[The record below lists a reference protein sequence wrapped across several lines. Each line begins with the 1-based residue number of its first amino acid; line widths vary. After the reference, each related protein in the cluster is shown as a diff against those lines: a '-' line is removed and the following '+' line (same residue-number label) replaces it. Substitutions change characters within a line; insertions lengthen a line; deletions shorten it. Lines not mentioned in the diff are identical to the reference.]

1 MSTNP
6 IQNPSDNH
14 IEKVAEELATLSGTC
29 EEIKEIQL
37 NCATADDLTAMSKNL
52 IDGVSEKVDGFM
64 QEGILPKFEEIKTAL
79 KEPSRYIIETSSES
93 VANLLYKNFAEDIK
107 KELGENVEKMIQKGV
122 VNIYA
127 DSTRKLNNAADR
139 LERES
144 RHVSDGHWWLVVP
157 RWVYFVVGF
166 FILAAIGFSIGFF
179 NVHSDNEKYKKMEWL
194 YRYERISYDK
204 EGIQNM
210 MLREEAMMVGTQQEQ
225 DSIKRMVVNAERKR
239 HAERT
244 HTYFR
249 PSDNW
254 TPESKSFW

>member
-1 MSTNP
+1 M
-6 IQNPSDNH
+6 
-14 IEKVAEELATLSGTC
+14 K
-29 EEIKEIQL
+29 EEIENPAEGYLGNIADELDTITGLCSEIKDQQL
-37 NCATADDLTAMSKNL
+37 NCATTDDFDTMSKNL
-52 IDGVSEKVDGFM
+52 IEGVSDKVEGFM
-64 QEGILPKFEEIKTAL
+64 QEGVLPKFEEIKTAL
-79 KEPSRYIIETSSES
+79 KEPPKYIIETSSES
-93 VANLLYKNFAEDIK
+93 VANLLYKNFAADIK

-127 DSTRKLNNAADR
+127 DSTQRLNKAADR

-144 RHVSDGHWWLVVP
+144 RHASDGHWWLVIP
-157 RWVYFVVGF
+157 RWVYFFVGF

-179 NVHSDNEKYKKMEWL
+179 NEYADNEKFRKMEWL

-204 EGIQNM
+204 AGIQNM
-210 MLREEAMMVGTQQEQ
+210 MLREEAMMVGTKQEQ
-225 DSIKRMVVNAERKR
+225 DSIKRMTLNLERRK

-254 TPESKSFW
+254 IPESKFLW

>member
-1 MSTNP
+1 MTEQNVNP
-6 IQNPSDNH
+6 
-14 IEKVAEELATLSGTC
+14 AEGYLGNIADELGTITGLC
-29 EEIKEIQL
+29 SEIKDQQL
-37 NCATADDLTAMSKNL
+37 NTATTDDIDTMGKNL
-52 IDGVSEKVDGFM
+52 IESVSEKVDGFM
-64 QEGILPKFEEIKTAL
+64 LEGVLPKFEEIKTAL
-79 KEPSRYIIETSSES
+79 KEPPRYIIETSSES
-93 VANLLYKNFAEDIK
+93 VANLLYKNFAADIK

-127 DSTRKLNNAADR
+127 DSTRQLNNAADR

-144 RHVSDGHWWLVVP
+144 RHASNGHWWLVVP
-157 RWVYFVVGF
+157 QWVYYVVAF
-166 FILAAIGFSIGFF
+166 FILAAIGFAIGFF
-179 NVHSDNEKYKKMEWL
+179 TQYSDNEKFRKMEWL

-210 MLREEAMMVGTQQEQ
+210 MLREEAMMAGTKQEQ
-225 DSIKRMVVNAERKR
+225 DSIKRMTINMERRK

-254 TPESKSFW
+254 TPESKSLW

>member
-1 MSTNP
+1 
-6 IQNPSDNH
+6 
-14 IEKVAEELATLSGTC
+14 
-29 EEIKEIQL
+29 
-37 NCATADDLTAMSKNL
+37 
-52 IDGVSEKVDGFM
+52 
-64 QEGILPKFEEIKTAL
+64 
-79 KEPSRYIIETSSES
+79 
-93 VANLLYKNFAEDIK
+93 
-107 KELGENVEKMIQKGV
+107 MIQKGV

-210 MLREEAMMVGTQQEQ
+210 MLREEAMMVGTKQEQ